1 MLKSVTLSWLLQ
13 NPMRSPDLAPAEK
26 TTKAAARI
34 AIAGGSVEERRG
46 ALRRA
51 RALATSLLVL
61 MLAIFIATSIGVKQW
76 PWLAYVRAFA
86 EAGMIGACAD
96 WFAVVALFR
105 HPLGIPIP
113 HTAIVANSKE
123 RIGVA
128 IGRFMANNFLSPRVL
143 AERIRNVDISGWAAR
158 WILRGDN
165 AHNVAQRATTS
176 LNQAL
181 GALPREDLN
190 AFLSS
195 AVRGGIESV
204 PASPFASR
212 LLSLLWAHGEMQ
224 AVAEKLLAYASS
236 ALAKNREAI
245 RSKVS
250 RRTSRLIP
258 KWIDGIVADKII
270 DGVTRILDEMR
281 EPNHPWR
288 IEMTST
294 VEQLIGDLATK
305 PDLIAKGEELK
316 AKLLATPAVTGQID
330 ALWVRIENR
339 LEAPQTQA
347 QLTRV
352 IERLLTNIGQRIQD
366 DERLR
371 TGINRWLRVAVLRTV
386 APRRTEIAEFIRN
399 VVENWDTD
407 TLTERIELTVGR
419 DLQFIRIN
427 GTLVGGLVGL
437 VIFAISELF

>member
-1 MLKSVTLSWLLQ
+1 MPNWLRQ
-13 NPMRSPDLAPAEK
+13 NPMRSPDLAPPQ
-26 TTKAAARI
+26 TTARAAARI
-34 AIAGGSVEERRG
+34 AIAGGSVEERRR

-51 RALATSLLVL
+51 RTLATSLLVL
-61 MLAIFIATSIGVKQW
+61 MLAIFIATSVGMKHW

-113 HTAIVANSKE
+113 HTAIVASSKE

-128 IGRFMANNFLSPRVL
+128 IGRFMANNFLSPSVL
-143 AERIRNVDISGWAAR
+143 AERIRDVDISGWAAR

-165 AHNVAQRATTS
+165 AKNVAQRATSS

-181 GALPREDLN
+181 AALPREDLN
-190 AFLSS
+190 AFLSG

-204 PASPFASR
+204 PAAPFASR

-224 AVAEKLLAYASS
+224 AVAEKLLAYASA
-236 ALAKNREAI
+236 ALARNREAI

-258 KWIDGIVADKII
+258 KWIDGMVADKII

-281 EPNHPWR
+281 EPSHPWR

-305 PDLIAKGEELK
+305 PELIEKGEELK
-316 AKLLATPAVTGQID
+316 AKLLATPAMTGQID
-330 ALWVRIENR
+330 ELWVAIENR
-339 LEAPQTQA
+339 LEAPETQA

-352 IERLLTNIGQRIQD
+352 LERLLTGIGKRIQD

-371 TGINRWLRVAVLRTV
+371 NGINRWLRVAVLRTV
-386 APRRTEIAEFIRN
+386 APRRAEIAEFIRN
-399 VVENWDTD
+399 VVENWDTE

-427 GTLVGGLVGL
+427 GTIVGGLVGL
-437 VIFAISELF
+437 IIFAVTQLF